1 MFEAGTGWDPKDTGK
16 IIKREA
22 ASVAGYTVLSKKTSP
37 DRGVKQ
43 KSSIEGMGLK
53 EYKEITRGISVLIGS
68 VEKPYG
74 VLVVHSTKEE
84 KFTKED
90 AYFFVRR
97 RVPDFTS
104 F

>member
-1 MFEAGTGWDPKDTGK
+1 
-16 IIKREA
+16 
-22 ASVAGYTVLSKKTSP
+22 
-37 DRGVKQ
+37 
-43 KSSIEGMGLK
+43 MGLK

-90 AYFFVRR
+90 AYFFCT
-97 RVPDFTS
+97 TS
-104 F
+104 RP